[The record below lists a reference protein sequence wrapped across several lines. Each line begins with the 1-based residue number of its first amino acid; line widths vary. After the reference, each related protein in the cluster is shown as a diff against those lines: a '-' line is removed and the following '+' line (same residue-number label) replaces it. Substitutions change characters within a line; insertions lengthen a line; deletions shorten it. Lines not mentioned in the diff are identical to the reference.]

1 MKEKEWKKWIFWF
14 SFAVASIV
22 IYKAIDSVSVIFSEI
37 GNFLGILTPFLLAAL
52 LAYMLYI
59 PGKGIERRYK
69 KSKLKFLKKH
79 ARGISII
86 TIYLAVIAFVFII
99 FNFIMPAVSTSITD
113 LASNLPNYYTNAI
126 EFLEKAPNDSIIT
139 KLGIVDSIKSLETI
153 NIMQEITKWLNTEN
167 IIEYIK
173 NILSA
178 TGIIFDLFV
187 IVVVSIYLLLER
199 DDIKSFIKNVS
210 KAMFDKKTNERL
222 AGYYEQTNK
231 IFFTFVTSQVLDA
244 FIVGTITS
252 IAMCIMQV
260 EYSLLLGFLIGLF
273 NIIPYFGAI
282 VAVII
287 AVIITIFTGGFM
299 QALWL
304 AIVVIILQQIDANII
319 NPKILGTSLNLSPIL
334 VIFAVTVGG
343 AYFGV
348 IGMFLGVPVCA
359 LLKIILTDMIDARNT
374 EKALQE
380 KKINQ
385 AKKEV

>member
-273 NIIPYFGAI
+273 NLIPFFGAI
-282 VAVII
+282 I
-287 AVIITIFTGGFM
+287 AVVIAIFITICTGGIGK
-299 QALWL
+299 AIWL
-304 AIVVIILQQIDANII
+304 AIVVIVLQQIDANVI
-319 NPKILGTSLNLSPIL
+319 NPKIIGDKLKISPIL
-334 VIFAVTVGG
+334 IIFSVTFAG

-348 IGMFLGVPVCA
+348 LGMFLAVPVVTILK
-359 LLKIILTDMIDARNT
+359 LLVVDYLDY
-374 EKALQE
+374 KAE
-380 KKINQ
+380 RKKFTIQ
-385 AKKEV
+385 